1 MTLCELCHHF
11 CDIVWIMSSFLWHCV
26 DYVII
31 SMTLCGLC
39 HNFYDIVWI
48 MSLFLWHCVNYVII
62 SVTLCELCHHFYDIV
77 WIMSYFLWHS
87 ASYVIISMVLCEM
100 CHFCDIV
107 YNYLCNQCLSPLT
120 MWVQTP
126 LRRGVLDTALCDKVC
141 QWLVE
146 GRWFS
151 LLSST
156 SKTDC
161 HDISEILIK
170 VVLNTINK
178 TYYGESFM
186 LSFLLNINFNVV
198 YLYCIMLCC
207 MPSTHFGVKLYI
219 IN

>member
-1 MTLCELCHHF
+1 
-11 CDIVWIMSSFLWHCV
+11 MSSFLWHCV

-31 SMTLCGLC
+31 SMTLCELC
-39 HNFYDIVWI
+39 HFCDIVWI
-48 MSLFLWHCVNYVII
+48 EMSLFLWHCVDYVII
-62 SVTLCELCHHFYDIV
+62 SMTLCELCHHFYDIV

-126 LRRGVLDTALCDKVC
+126 LRRGVLDTALCDKDC

-151 LLSST
+151 LGSPISST
-156 SKTDC
+156 NKTEH
-161 HDISEILIK
+161 HDISW
-170 VVLNTINK
+170 
-178 TYYGESFM
+178 
-186 LSFLLNINFNVV
+186 NIV
-198 YLYCIMLCC
+198 
-207 MPSTHFGVKLYI
+207 
-219 IN
+219 